1 MITTEISAFPDT
13 LRAISIAGPFAYEI
27 AIGEK
32 RSECRTW
39 PTKFRGLV
47 LLHVSQSKEYGDPQ
61 SPDMVSAII
70 GAAELYNCTPD
81 PFRPGYFDHHMR
93 YPILFEEYIRNVSGN
108 RNYWHPKTSDHE
120 LAFSRA
126 WAQIPKSEF
135 CIERQGNIIR
145 IASQK
150 TDQTFDVLAQGIWEE
165 FAPRIQDSKILLTK
179 AEFARLYHQRQDS
192 QPNRTD

>member
-1 MITTEISAFPDT
+1 MLTTEMIQFPDT

-32 RSECRTW
+32 RSECRSW
-39 PTKFRGLV
+39 PIKLRGMV
-47 LLHVSQSKEYGDPQ
+47 LLHVSKSKEYGDPP

-81 PFRPGYFDHHMR
+81 LFRPGLFDHHMR
-93 YPILFEEYIRNVSGN
+93 YPILFKEYIHNVSGN
-108 RNYWHPKTSDHE
+108 QNYWRPKTPEHHV
-120 LAFSRA
+120 AFSRA

-150 TDQTFDVLAQGIWEE
+150 TDQTFDVLAQGILEE

-179 AEFARLYHQRQDS
+179 AEFARLYHQRKV
-192 QPNRTD
+192 

>member
-1 MITTEISAFPDT
+1 MTTTEISAFPDT

-27 AIGEK
+27 VIGEK

-81 PFRPGYFDHHMR
+81 LFRPGLFDHHMR
-93 YPILFEEYIRNVSGN
+93 YPILFKEYINNVSGN
-108 RNYWHPKTSDHE
+108 RNYWRPKTPEHYV
-120 LAFSRA
+120 AFSRA

-135 CIERQGNIIR
+135 CIERQGKIIR
-145 IASQK
+145 ITSQK
-150 TDQTFDVLAQGIWEE
+150 TDQAFEVLDQGVWEE
-165 FAPRIQDSKILLTK
+165 LAPRIRDGKIELAK
-179 AEFARLYHQRQDS
+179 AEYARFYRQR
-192 QPNRTD
+192 RR